1 MSQHT
6 SCRSIKCKQRQN
18 ICTFF
23 FKNEAYNKNCKHT
36 FQAVSQK
43 GHCPCFLA
51 KCAQRIRCARISAS
65 MLTDICFVQSSNNVR
80 SLKQAKNI
88 PYQNT
93 DQTFQHFT
101 QLFSPRSRIINF
113 REVPRNPNASR
124 TLFSIYLVYEKCISS
139 LSFTK
144 ITNVGGLTP
153 TCVI

>member
-1 MSQHT
+1 MSKHASR
-6 SCRSIKCKQRQN
+6 SCINREQRQD
-18 ICTFF
+18 IRTFF
-23 FKNEAYNKNCKHT
+23 FKDQSYRNNCKHA

-43 GHCPCFLA
+43 CHCSGFFS
-51 KCAQRIRCARISAS
+51 KGTQRIRCARISAS
-65 MLTDICFVQSSNNVR
+65 MLTDICFVYFSNNVR

-88 PYQNT
+88 AYQNT